1 MPDGTSLASIAV
13 DRTASMGSGI
23 CIMYA
28 PGTFTHDDETKAVV
42 MDAAGDP
49 IESIRT
55 AVEACPTGALML
67 SDEGV

>member
-1 MPDGTSLASIAV
+1 
-13 DRTASMGSGI
+13 
-23 CIMYA
+23 MYA
-28 PGTFTHDDETKAVV
+28 PGTFTHDDESKAVVMDAAGDHDETKAVV

-67 SDEGV
+67 SEEGV